1 MVIWRHLDHPNIVPF
16 IGADMVTER
25 GREKYHIV
33 SELMGKGTIEQF
45 LELNQG
51 VNKLELVSS

>member
-1 MVIWRHLDHPNIVPF
+1 
-16 IGADMVTER
+16 MVTER